1 MCVNNYL
8 FIITASSFMAVKNL
22 VSVFSVETTKASRYH
37 AFENFVRSDNVVESD
52 LCFVGDCNL

>member
-22 VSVFSVETTKASRYH
+22 VSVFSVETTKASRYYV
-37 AFENFVRSDNVVESD
+37 FENFVRSNNVVESD